1 MDTRIR
7 RVLPGASSQAF
18 LLDLLAWSSILAQ
31 AVGKDR
37 HKRNIK
43 CLCVV
48 KTAFIVIEK
57 NKLKM

>member
-48 KTAFIVIEK
+48 KTAFIVRD
-57 NKLKM
+57 